1 MLNRLILHNVALIK
15 HLELEFCGALN
26 ILSGETGAGKSII
39 VDGIMLLLGERYDK
53 TVLRFGEEKGY
64 VEGIFESTES
74 SNTIL
79 EEFGFAADDDA
90 VIINRTFKS
99 DGKSDIRINGRS
111 ATISMLRKLT
121 EVLVDLYGQHEHQ
134 SLSKPNEHLRILNYY
149 VRHNTENLLNELEIE
164 YARYLK
170 ISKDLKEIGSM
181 SERERTIDMLKFQI
195 DEIEKARIVEGEE
208 DELLQ
213 KRKIYIDAEKIAEAI
228 SQAREAL
235 SFSDEENALQLV
247 ETAHS
252 AINEISGISEIYQN
266 LSERLDSVMIEL
278 DDIAETLGTQLE
290 ETEFSAED
298 LEQVENR
305 LDKLRSM
312 RRKYGDY
319 AATMS
324 FLDSAKHQLFTLENS
339 SEIYEKLQK
348 EKSMSL
354 KKIYDRSVKL
364 SQIRRNGALEF
375 ENLIK
380 SELSDLGMRGA
391 DFKVVFEELPTFENC
406 EKFAS
411 PNGMDKA
418 EFYLSAN
425 AGQPIKPLAKI
436 ISGGEMSRFMLA
448 LKVISSRL
456 DDIPTMIFDEIDTG
470 ISGKIGQEVAK
481 KLAAISR
488 SHQVLCV
495 THLTQIAAMADNH
508 YLITKSNINGTTETN
523 VELLSEDGI
532 IEEISRLSGSKDIS
546 MKAFENAEHIKQW
559 SNQYKNSIKI

>member
-134 SLSKPNEHLRILNYY
+134 SLSKPNEHVRILNYY

-354 KKIYDRSVKL
+354 KKIYDISVKL

-532 IEEISRLSGSKDIS
+532 IEEISRLSGSKDLS